1 MMEEIFDNHS
11 QEIDSSLI
19 DILRELEQKRR
30 EQRQIKLDEL
40 GRKLAKT
47 RNEAINERAASGFEQ
62 IWREDEE
69 YYNGIDD
76 LNRSSTQYIKP
87 RTTGGGLVSTHKNT
101 NGDAQCT
108 EFLNITRPFCDAAE
122 ARMCDML
129 LPQNDWPFHIKPTIC
144 RIRYCQS
151 KKAGDIRKSREGS
164 RSNKRLAYSI

>member
-1 MMEEIFDNHS
+1 MMEEIFDNQS

-87 RTTGGGLVSTHKNT
+87 RTTGGGLVSTRQTHPTHHGSSRCMRYPGRVGT
-101 NGDAQCT
+101 NYDRTDDLSVYKVLPKGQ
-108 EFLNITRPFCDAAE
+108 RPVV
-122 ARMCDML
+122 
-129 LPQNDWPFHIKPTIC
+129 
-144 RIRYCQS
+144 
-151 KKAGDIRKSREGS
+151 
-164 RSNKRLAYSI
+164 